1 MITAIIILAYL
12 ILVFDL
18 FKTFTKH
25 SSDLIL
31 SGTLCVLLSW
41 YINTTFGIVTLL
53 MFIGLLLFLFIHYI
67 KN

>member
-18 FKTFTKH
+18 FKTFTKKD
-25 SSDLIL
+25 SSYIL
-31 SGTLCVLLSW
+31 SGILCVLLSW
-41 YINTTFGIVTLL
+41 YVNTTFGIVTLI
-53 MFIGLLLFLFIHYI
+53 MFIGLLLFLLIHYI

>member
-1 MITAIIILAYL
+1 MITVIIILAYL

>member
-18 FKTFTKH
+18 FKTFTKKD
-25 SSDLIL
+25 SSYIL

-41 YINTTFGIVTLL
+41 YINTTFGIVTLI
-53 MFIGLLLFLFIHYI
+53 MFIGLLLFLLIHYI

>member
-1 MITAIIILAYL
+1 MITVINILAYL

-18 FKTFTKH
+18 FKIFTRRD
-25 SSDLIL
+25 SSYIL

-41 YINTTFGIVTLL
+41 YVDTTFGIVTLV
-53 MFIGLLLFLFIHYI
+53 MFIGLLLFLLIHYI